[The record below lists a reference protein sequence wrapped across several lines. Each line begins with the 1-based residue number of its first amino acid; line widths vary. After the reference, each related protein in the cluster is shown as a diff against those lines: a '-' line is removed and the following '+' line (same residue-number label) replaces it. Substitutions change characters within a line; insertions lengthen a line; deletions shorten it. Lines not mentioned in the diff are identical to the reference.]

1 MSTAAQ
7 HWLTLAP
14 AAAIVLYFV
23 VGMIAFTVRT
33 AIWGLSHDR
42 DIEAS
47 GRSILI
53 GVYLRNYFSWVI
65 RPLWLLV
72 NASGI
77 SPNAVTVLATMVGVG
92 SGAAAATGHFALAGW
107 LFILSG
113 ILDTLD
119 GKLAR
124 VRNRVTRAGAAFDS
138 LLDRYADGAVLV
150 GLAFYFRNSWALI
163 PALAA
168 LFGTSMVPYVRAKA
182 ESFGVTMKEGLM
194 QRPERV
200 FTLGI
205 AVMMS
210 PFVEALLPSAGGH
223 SPQRLAAIGLVLLAV
238 TSNTTAIGRIARLL
252 TALREQAR
260 ASAATGAPVPGQ
272 PRTSPSTARARLVR
286 T

>member
-1 MSTAAQ
+1 MSPAAQ

-14 AAAIVLYFV
+14 AGVIALYFIV
-23 VGMIAFTVRT
+23 AMIAFTART
-33 AIWGLSHDR
+33 AIWGLSHDH

-65 RPLWLLV
+65 RPLWLVV

-77 SPNAVTVLATMVGVG
+77 SPNGVTVVATVVGIG
-92 SGAAAATGHFALAGW
+92 SGVAVALGRFALGGW

-124 VRNRVTRAGAAFDS
+124 VHNRVTRAGAAFDS
-138 LLDRYADGAVLV
+138 LLDRYVDGAVLI
-150 GLAFYFRNSWALI
+150 GLAFYFRGSWALI

-210 PFVEALLPSAGGH
+210 PFVETSLPAAGH
-223 SPQRLAAIGLVLLAV
+223 PTQRLAAIGLVLLAV
-238 TSNTTAIGRIARLL
+238 TSNMTAIGRITRLL
-252 TALREQAR
+252 SALREQSR
-260 ASAATGAPVPGQ
+260 ASASTSAPAPGQ
-272 PRTSPSTARARLVR
+272 RTSPSAARPRLVR

>member
-1 MSTAAQ
+1 M
-7 HWLTLAP
+7 LAP
-14 AAAIVLYFV
+14 AAAIALYFIV
-23 VGMIAFTVRT
+23 AMIAFTVRT
-33 AIWGLSHDR
+33 AIWGLSHDK

-65 RPLWLLV
+65 RPLWLVV

-77 SPNAVTVLATMVGVG
+77 SPNGVTVLATVCGVG
-92 SGAAAATGHFALAGW
+92 SGVAFAAGHFALGGW

-124 VRNRVTRAGAAFDS
+124 VHNRVTRAGAAFDS

-150 GLAFYFRNSWALI
+150 GLAVYFRNSWVLI

-205 AVMMS
+205 ATMMS
-210 PFVEALLPSAGGH
+210 PFVEASLPASGH
-223 SPQRLAAIGLVLLAV
+223 PTQRLAAIGLVLLAV
-238 TSNTTAIGRIARLL
+238 TSNTTAIGRIGRLL
-252 TALREQAR
+252 TALRNQAR
-260 ASAATGAPVPGQ
+260 VSAPTGVPVPGQ
-272 PRTSPSTARARLVR
+272 PRTSPSTARPRLVR

>member
-1 MSTAAQ
+1 VSAAAQ

-14 AAAIVLYFV
+14 AGVIALYFV
-23 VGMIAFTVRT
+23 VAMIAFTART
-33 AIWGLSHDR
+33 AIWGLSHDK

-65 RPLWLLV
+65 RPLWLVV

-77 SPNAVTVLATMVGVG
+77 SPNGVTILATLVGIG
-92 SGAAAATGHFALAGW
+92 SGVAFAAGHFALGGW

-124 VRNRVTRAGAAFDS
+124 VRDRVTRAGAAFDS

-205 AVMMS
+205 ATMMS
-210 PFVEALLPSAGGH
+210 PFVEASLPASGH
-223 SPQRLAAIGLVLLAV
+223 PTQRLAAIGLVLLAV
-238 TSNTTAIGRIARLL
+238 TSNTTAIGRITRLL
-252 TALREQAR
+252 TALHDQPR
-260 ASAATGAPVPGQ
+260 ASASTGAPVPGQ
-272 PRTSPSTARARLVR
+272 PRPSATASRARLVR

>member
-1 MSTAAQ
+1 MSTDAQ

-14 AAAIVLYFV
+14 AAAIAIYFV
-23 VGMIAFTVRT
+23 VAMIAFTART
-33 AIWGLSHDR
+33 AIWGLSHDK

-65 RPLWLLV
+65 RPLWLVV

-77 SPNAVTVLATMVGVG
+77 SPNGVTVLATLVGIG
-92 SGAAAATGHFALAGW
+92 SGLAFASGRFALGGW

-138 LLDRYADGAVLV
+138 LLDRYADGAVLF

-210 PFVEALLPSAGGH
+210 PFVEALLPTSGGH
-223 SPQRLAAIGLVLLAV
+223 SPQRLAAVGLVLLAV

-252 TALREQAR
+252 SALRHDAERKAAAAAPTPDKPR
-260 ASAATGAPVPGQ
+260 AAAP
-272 PRTSPSTARARLVR
+272 ARLVR

>member
-1 MSTAAQ
+1 MSPSVER
-7 HWLTLAP
+7 WMPLAP
-14 AAAIVLYFV
+14 AAVAVLYFV
-23 VGMIAFTVRT
+23 IGLLAFSVRS
-33 AIWGLSHDR
+33 AIWGVTHDR

-53 GVYLRNYFSWVI
+53 GAYLRNYFSWMV

-72 NASGI
+72 LASGI
-77 SPNAVTVLATMVGVG
+77 SPNAVTVIAMMTGGASGV
-92 SGAAAATGHFALAGW
+92 AVAYGHFALGGW

-124 VRNRVTRAGAAFDS
+124 ARSRVTPAGAAFDS
-138 LLDRYADGAVLV
+138 LLDRYADGAVLF
-150 GLAFYFRNSWALI
+150 GLAVYFRHSWVLI
-163 PALAA
+163 AVLAA
-168 LFGTSMVPYVRAKA
+168 IFGTSMVPYVRAKA

-200 FTLGI
+200 MTLGV
-205 AVMMS
+205 AVMAS
-210 PFVEALLPSAGGH
+210 PIVEALLPVASGPP
-223 SPQRLAAIGLVLLAV
+223 PQRLAAIGLVFLAV

-252 TALREQAR
+252 AALRKQSR
-260 ASAATGAPVPGQ
+260 ASSPITGAAEGKPHAAP
-272 PRTSPSTARARLVR
+272 ARARLVR

>member
-1 MSTAAQ
+1 M
-7 HWLTLAP
+7 
-14 AAAIVLYFV
+14 
-23 VGMIAFTVRT
+23 
-33 AIWGLSHDR
+33 
-42 DIEAS
+42 
-47 GRSILI
+47 
-53 GVYLRNYFSWVI
+53 
-65 RPLWLLV
+65 
-72 NASGI
+72 
-77 SPNAVTVLATMVGVG
+77 
-92 SGAAAATGHFALAGW
+92 
-107 LFILSG
+107 LF
-113 ILDTLD
+113 
-119 GKLAR
+119 
-124 VRNRVTRAGAAFDS
+124 
-138 LLDRYADGAVLV
+138 

-200 FTLGI
+200 FTLGV

-210 PFVEALLPSAGGH
+210 PFVEALLPAAGGH
-223 SPQRLAAIGLVLLAV
+223 PTQRLAAIGLVLLAV

>member
-1 MSTAAQ
+1 M
-7 HWLTLAP
+7 
-14 AAAIVLYFV
+14 
-23 VGMIAFTVRT
+23 VGIGSGVAV
-33 AIWGLSHDR
+33 
-42 DIEAS
+42 AS
-47 GRSILI
+47 GR
-53 GVYLRNYFSWVI
+53 
-65 RPLWLLV
+65 
-72 NASGI
+72 
-77 SPNAVTVLATMVGVG
+77 
-92 SGAAAATGHFALAGW
+92 FALGGW

-113 ILDTLD
+113 TLDTLD

-124 VRNRVTRAGAAFDS
+124 ARNRVTRAGAAFDS
-138 LLDRYADGAVLV
+138 LLDRYADGAVLF
-150 GLAFYFRNSWALI
+150 GLAFYFRNSWAVI

-210 PFVEALLPSAGGH
+210 PFVETLLPASSAH
-223 SPQRLAAIGLVLLAV
+223 SPQRLAAIGLVFLAV

-252 TALREQAR
+252 SALRQDAERKA
-260 ASAATGAPVPGQ
+260 AAVAATPGKPRAAAP
-272 PRTSPSTARARLVR
+272 ARLVR

>member
-1 MSTAAQ
+1 VSTTAQ

-14 AAAIVLYFV
+14 AAVIALYFIV
-23 VGMIAFTVRT
+23 AMIAFTART
-33 AIWGLSHDR
+33 AIWGLTHDK

-65 RPLWLLV
+65 RPLWLVV

-77 SPNAVTVLATMVGVG
+77 SPNGVTVLATLVGIG
-92 SGAAAATGHFALAGW
+92 SGVAFASGRFALGGW

-124 VRNRVTRAGAAFDS
+124 VQNRVTRAGAAFDS

-150 GLAFYFRNSWALI
+150 GLAFYFRNGWALI

-200 FTLGI
+200 FTLGV
-205 AVMMS
+205 ATMLS
-210 PFVEALLPSAGGH
+210 PFVEASLPATAHPS
-223 SPQRLAAIGLVLLAV
+223 QRLAAVGLVLLAI
-238 TSNTTAIGRIARLL
+238 TSNTTAIGRISRLL
-252 TALREQAR
+252 TALRDQAR
-260 ASAATGAPVPGQ
+260 ASASTGLPIPGQ
-272 PRTSPSTARARLVR
+272 PRTSPTAARPRLVR

>member
-1 MSTAAQ
+1 MSPGLER
-7 HWLTLAP
+7 WLPLVP
-14 AAAIVLYFV
+14 AAVAALYFV
-23 VGMIAFTVRT
+23 VGMLAFSVRS
-33 AIWGLSHDR
+33 AIWGVRHDR

-53 GVYLRNYFSWVI
+53 GDYLRNYFSWVI

-72 NASGI
+72 HASGI
-77 SPNAVTVLATMVGVG
+77 SPNAVTVLATLVGIG
-92 SGAAAATGHFALAGW
+92 SGVAVASGRFALGGW

-124 VRNRVTRAGAAFDS
+124 ARNRVTRAGAAFDS
-138 LLDRYADGAVLV
+138 LLDRYADGAVLF
-150 GLAFYFRNSWALI
+150 GLAFYFRNSWAVI

-210 PFVEALLPSAGGH
+210 PFVETLLPASGAH
-223 SPQRLAAIGLVLLAV
+223 SPQRLAAIGLVFLAV

-252 TALREQAR
+252 SALRQDAERKA
-260 ASAATGAPVPGQ
+260 AAAAATPDKPRATAP
-272 PRTSPSTARARLVR
+272 ARLVR

>member
-1 MSTAAQ
+1 MSPAAH

-14 AAAIVLYFV
+14 AAIVALYFV
-23 VGMIAFTVRT
+23 VALIAFSVRS
-33 AIWGLSHDR
+33 AIWGMTHDR

-72 NASGI
+72 LASGV
-77 SPNAVTVLATMVGVG
+77 SPNGVTVLATMAGIG
-92 SGAAAATGHFALAGW
+92 SGVAVASGRFALGGW

-124 VRNRVTRAGAAFDS
+124 VRNRVTIAGAAFDS
-138 LLDRYADGAVLV
+138 LLDRYADGAVLF
-150 GLAFYFRNSWALI
+150 GLAIYFRNSWVLV

-168 LFGTSMVPYVRAKA
+168 IFGTWMVPYVRAKA
-182 ESFGVTMKEGLM
+182 ESFGVPMKEGLM

-205 AVMMS
+205 AVMVS
-210 PFVEALLPSAGGH
+210 PMVEALLPTPSAH

-238 TSNTTAIGRIARLL
+238 TSNTTALGRIARLL
-252 TALREQAR
+252 TALRDAASR
-260 ASAATGAPVPGQ
+260 ASASATASAPGQ
-272 PRTSPSTARARLVR
+272 PRAAPPRPHLVR

>member
-1 MSTAAQ
+1 MSATWE
-7 HWLTLAP
+7 HWAPLLP
-14 AAAIVLYFV
+14 AAVIAVYFV
-23 VGMIAFTVRT
+23 VVLLVFSVRS
-33 AIWGLSHDR
+33 AIWGMPHDR

-47 GRSILI
+47 GRSMLL
-53 GVYLRNYFSWVI
+53 GTYLRNYFSWVV

-72 NASGI
+72 FASGI
-77 SPNAVTVLATMVGVG
+77 SPNAVTVVAVLAGGASGV
-92 SGAAAATGHFALAGW
+92 AVATGRFALGGW

-124 VRNRVTRAGAAFDS
+124 VRNRVTVAGAAFDS
-138 LLDRYADGAVLV
+138 LLDRYADSAVLF
-150 GLAFYFRNSWALI
+150 GLAFYFRDSWALV

-182 ESFGVTMKEGLM
+182 ESCGVTMKDGLM

-210 PFVEALLPSAGGH
+210 PFVEAMLPASDGA
-223 SPQRLAAIGLVLLAV
+223 PTQRLAAVGLVLLAV
-238 TSNTTAIGRIARLL
+238 TSNATAIGRIVRLL
-252 TALREQAR
+252 AALRKEAAQTTRAIATTAGGDPRRAGAR
-260 ASAATGAPVPGQ
+260 P
-272 PRTSPSTARARLVR
+272 RLVR